1 MTIEQL
7 DIVDFILVEPEG
19 DTVLT
24 VSDHLAWE
32 DEKEH
37 LRHLQEKLN
46 AYVRFIQSGEIYEKW
61 PDAVGKPVLIEVVVK
76 HPVPRESL
84 WFFEKATAALMGA
97 GYKFRV
103 RALETR

>member
-7 DIVDFILVEPEG
+7 DVVDFILVEPEG

-24 VSDHLAWE
+24 VSDHLPWD
-32 DEKEH
+32 DEKQH
-37 LRHLQEKLN
+37 LLHLQEKLN

-61 PDAVGKPVLIEVVVK
+61 PDAKGKPILIEVVLK
-76 HPVPRESL
+76 HPVPVASL

-97 GYKFRV
+97 GYKFKV
-103 RALETR
+103 RAL